1 MQDTAETEGQTTA
14 GGLGEVEKRPLDY
27 QGLSLTERW
36 DANIGRTAE
45 KVRFFDTCL
54 SCLLGQSS
62 FSDSFSVCVSD
73 SGCVTGRD
81 HRQPHQAAQPARA
94 RGRAANER
102 DAGLIREQSEGE
114 KT

>member
-45 KVRFFDTCL
+45 KVRFLPLLTFLLLHCGFSFLIL
-54 SCLLGQSS
+54 SL
-62 FSDSFSVCVSD
+62 SD

-102 DAGLIREQSEGE
+102 DAGLIRDPREGE